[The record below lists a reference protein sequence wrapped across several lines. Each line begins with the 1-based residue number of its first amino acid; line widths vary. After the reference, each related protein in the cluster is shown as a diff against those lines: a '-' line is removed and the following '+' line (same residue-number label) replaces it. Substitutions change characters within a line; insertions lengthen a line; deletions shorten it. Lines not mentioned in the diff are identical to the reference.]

1 MNSAARLGLPELH
14 RLRDNPDPQGA
25 TVAKS
30 RFIFG
35 PVTHEVPHL
44 QNKLALIGVGFVG
57 NVAGGGLFSGLRAE
71 QSA

>member
-14 RLRDNPDPQGA
+14 RLRDNPEHQGA
-25 TVAKS
+25 PVAKS